1 MAPEVLSCKWRVRL
15 NAIPDETTSRMG
27 VHGQQERDEKVV
39 RVPERFVALL
49 PYLRVRRGEHEQH
62 AKQHDMARN
71 TTGLHVM
78 NLHSGF
84 SSHQRTLDVEEVH
97 VVRCYV
103 NNSPEEHGVSDLAME
118 PLAFVQR

>member
-1 MAPEVLSCKWRVRL
+1 MTPKVLSCEWRVGL
-15 NAIPDETTSRMG
+15 DAVSDKTTSRVS
-27 VHGQQERDEKVV
+27 VHGQQEWDEKMV

-49 PYLRVRRGEHEQH
+49 SNLRMRGGEHEQH
-62 AKQHDMARN
+62 AEQHDMACD

-78 NLHSGF
+78 NLHGGF
-84 SSHQRTLDVEEVH
+84 SSHQGTLHVEEVN
-97 VVRCYV
+97 VMCCYV